1 MAWARTRRSRG
12 RRPTS
17 STTSSSESLQP
28 TIDELRHRGTHFAGL
43 LYAGLAL
50 TKHGTRVIEFN
61 ARFGDPETQVLLP
74 RLRTPLAGLLLA
86 AATGRLDR
94 HPPLTWDDGFTVTVV
109 VASEGYP
116 EAPVSGDE
124 ITGADRGDVLHAG
137 TSRGEDGVLRAAG
150 GRVLSALGTGPTL
163 SEARV
168 AAYDV
173 VAGIS
178 LRGAQFRTD
187 IARAAAA
194 EEDA

>member
-1 MAWARTRRSRG
+1 M
-12 RRPTS
+12 
-17 STTSSSESLQP
+17 
-28 TIDELRHRGTHFAGL
+28 RHRGTHFAGL

-74 RLRTPLAGLLLA
+74 RLATPLAGLLLA
-86 AATGRLDR
+86 AAAGTARPAPAAPLGRRLA
-94 HPPLTWDDGFTVTVV
+94 VTVV

-116 EAPVSGDE
+116 EAPSVA
-124 ITGADRGDVLHAG
+124 TDRRRRRRRDVLHAG
-137 TSRGEDGVLRAAG
+137 TSRGEDGVLRSAG

-163 SEARV
+163 SEARA